1 MFADCAKLFRNVA
14 GRFDKGFYTG
24 ETDFLAQRFQS
35 HVAPAMEIDAILLLN
50 RSNERV
56 PAFLAQLARQ
66 IPRPRA
72 GHSRIVVP
80 NW

>member
-1 MFADCAKLFRNVA
+1 
-14 GRFDKGFYTG
+14 
-24 ETDFLAQRFQS
+24 
-35 HVAPAMEIDAILLLN
+35 MEIDAILLLN